1 MRFGAVFPTQEI
13 GTDPLAI
20 RDFAQAV
27 EGLGFDHLVGYDHV
41 LGAVREP
48 RDRPL
53 TGGGYD
59 ENDPF
64 HEPFVLFGY
73 LAALTSRLE
82 FTTGILVLP
91 QRQTALVAKQAAE
104 VSLLSG
110 ARIRLGVG
118 TGWNHVEYEAL
129 GQDFDVRGKMLTE
142 QIQLLKR
149 LWTEPVIDH
158 TGAFHRI
165 DRAGILPLPAKPI
178 PIWCGGSSMPAI
190 KRAAQY
196 ADGFIW
202 GSSRPNV
209 FEQAPAALE
218 LVAASGRDPAQF
230 GLEAIIDVT
239 AGESEWERVLTAFEK
254 VGGTHFTFRT
264 ISTGAEWINVDAP
277 RFTSP
282 AQHVAA
288 MERFAKMFIS

>member
-1 MRFGAVFPTQEI
+1 MRFGAAFPTHEI
-13 GTDPLAI
+13 GTDPVAI
-20 RDFAQAV
+20 RDYAQAV
-27 EGLGFDHLVGYDHV
+27 EGLGFNHLVGYDHV

-82 FTTGILVLP
+82 FVTGILVLP

-110 ARIRLGVG
+110 GRIRLGVG
-118 TGWNHVEYEAL
+118 TGWNYVEYESL
-129 GQDFDVRGKMLTE
+129 GRDFDTRAKMLTE
-142 QIQLLKR
+142 QIPLLKR
-149 LWTEPVIDH
+149 LWSEPVIDY

-165 DRAGILPLPAKPI
+165 DRAGILPRPAAPI
-178 PIWCGGSSMPAI
+178 PIWCGGSSIAAI
-190 KRAAQY
+190 KRAAQH

-202 GSSRPNV
+202 GSTRPNV
-209 FEQAPAALE
+209 FEQAPIALE
-218 LVAASGRDPAQF
+218 MVEANGRDPGQF
-230 GLEAIIDVT
+230 GLEAIVDYT
-239 AGESEWERVLTAFEK
+239 AGEAEWERTLRAFEK

-264 ISTGAEWINVDAP
+264 ISTGAEWINVEPP

-282 AQHVAA
+282 AQHIQAL
-288 MERFAKMFIS
+288 ERFATLFIS

>member
-1 MRFGAVFPTQEI
+1 MRFGAAFPTHEI
-13 GTDPLAI
+13 GTDPVAI
-20 RDFAQAV
+20 RDYAQAV
-27 EGLGFDHLVGYDHV
+27 EGLGFNHLVGYDHV

-82 FTTGILVLP
+82 FVTGILVLP

-110 ARIRLGVG
+110 GRIRLGVG
-118 TGWNHVEYEAL
+118 TGWNYVEYESL
-129 GQDFDVRGKMLTE
+129 GRDFDTRAKMLTE
-142 QIQLLKR
+142 QIPLLKR
-149 LWTEPVIDH
+149 LWSEPVIDY

-165 DRAGILPLPAKPI
+165 DRAGILPRPAAPI
-178 PIWCGGSSMPAI
+178 PIWCGGSSIAAI
-190 KRAAQY
+190 KRAAQH

-202 GSSRPNV
+202 GSTRPNV
-209 FEQAPAALE
+209 FEQAPIALE
-218 LVAASGRDPAQF
+218 MVEANGRDPGQF
-230 GLEAIIDVT
+230 GLEAIVDYT
-239 AGESEWERVLTAFEK
+239 AGEAEWERTLRAFEK

-264 ISTGAEWINVDAP
+264 ISTGADWINVEAP

-282 AQHVAA
+282 AQHIQAL
-288 MERFAKMFIS
+288 ERFATLFIS

>member
-1 MRFGAVFPTQEI
+1 MRFGAAFPTHEI
-13 GTDPLAI
+13 GTDPVAI
-20 RDFAQAV
+20 RDYAQAV
-27 EGLGFDHLVGYDHV
+27 EGLGFNHLVGYDHV

-82 FTTGILVLP
+82 FVTGILVLP

-110 ARIRLGVG
+110 GRIRLGVG
-118 TGWNHVEYEAL
+118 TGWNYVEYESL
-129 GQDFDVRGKMLTE
+129 GRDFDTRAKMLTE
-142 QIQLLKR
+142 QIPLLKR
-149 LWTEPVIDH
+149 LWSEPVIDY

-165 DRAGILPLPAKPI
+165 DRAGILPRPAAPI
-178 PIWCGGSSMPAI
+178 PIWCGGSSIAAI
-190 KRAAQY
+190 KRAAQH

-202 GSSRPNV
+202 GSTRPNV
-209 FEQAPAALE
+209 FEQAPIALE
-218 LVAASGRDPAQF
+218 MVEANGRDPGQF
-230 GLEAIIDVT
+230 GLEAIVDYA
-239 AGESEWERVLTAFEK
+239 AGEAEWERTLQAFEN

-264 ISTGAEWINVDAP
+264 ISTGAEWINVEAP

-282 AQHVAA
+282 AQHIQAL
-288 MERFAKMFIS
+288 ERFATLFIS